1 MAILKNTTV
10 SGSNLSVLIPIGTTA
25 ERPGTPLTGMIRYNT
40 SLVVPETYTG
50 LVWEPLYPV
59 GSIMYFARSTAP
71 DGWLKANGASVST
84 TTYAAL
90 FNNIGY
96 TWGGGGASFNLP
108 DLRGEFPR
116 SWDDGRGVNSGRSF
130 ASGEGQDWKGFYQSN
145 IGSNTTSYSHGEIY
159 MGKTI
164 FGTFAG
170 SPGMFGGRWAA
181 PAAAIG
187 TAWDGSEIRPRN
199 RALLAC
205 IKY

>member
-1 MAILKNTTV
+1 
-10 SGSNLSVLIPIGTTA
+10 
-25 ERPGTPLTGMIRYNT
+25 
-40 SLVVPETYTG
+40 
-50 LVWEPLYPV
+50 
-59 GSIMYFARSTAP
+59 MYFARNSAP

-90 FNNIGY
+90 FANIAY
-96 TWGGGGASFNLP
+96 TWGGSGGSFTLP

-116 SWDDGRGVNSGRSF
+116 SWDDGRGADSGRAF
-130 ASGEGQDWKGFYQSN
+130 ANVQAQDWKGFYQSN
-145 IGSNTTSYSHGEIY
+145 VGSNTFSYSHGPVY

-164 FGTFAG
+164 FGTFTG
-170 SPGMFGGRWAA
+170 NVFGGHWAA

-187 TAWDGSEIRPRN
+187 TGWDGSEVRPRN